1 MEKEYIRRDTL
12 LNGFDREGFEG
23 IKERFERYVS
33 SEMLALYRIRNVGDY
48 KYLLTDLREMED
60 EGRAVYAYLI
70 LTRGEDALGTRTKK
84 LVRKMASV
92 CEIAEGD
99 LPETRVYLSEL
110 NEDGKRVFALD
121 WLLPLANR
129 ESFPGREEYY
139 SWADDSV
146 LQEEWPV

>member
-23 IKERFERYVS
+23 IKERFERY
-33 SEMLALYRIRNVGDY
+33 
-48 KYLLTDLREMED
+48 
-60 EGRAVYAYLI
+60 VYAYLI

-146 LQEEWPV
+146 LKEEWPV